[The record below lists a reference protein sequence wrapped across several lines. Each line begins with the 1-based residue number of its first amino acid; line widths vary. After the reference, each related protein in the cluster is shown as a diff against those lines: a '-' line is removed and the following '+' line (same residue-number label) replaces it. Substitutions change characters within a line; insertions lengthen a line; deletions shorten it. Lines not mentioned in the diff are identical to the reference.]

1 MIETQMSYVPC
12 FICMLYAFYMHVIC
26 MLYAF
31 YMHVLYTLLQ
41 FLLLPSMYKSRA
53 CIFQASCMLPCFPC
67 FCASVLPYH
76 SLNIL
81 RVCTMPYAVCHM
93 HYTICSMPYAVC
105 SMPYTYALYG
115 MWFTLS
121 FGFLIYFDMLQ

>member
-1 MIETQMSYVPC
+1 MSYVPC
-12 FICMLYAFYMHVIC
+12 FIC

-81 RVCTMPYAVCHM
+81 RVCSMPYAVCHM
-93 HYTICSMPYAVC
+93 QYTICSMPYAVC
-105 SMPYTYALYG
+105 HTQYAVCHIHTQYG

-121 FGFLIYFDMLQ
+121 FGFL